1 MKNGWY
7 NEEEYITGDVDELIE
22 YLIRKG
28 EFDDVIYNWA
38 LEFKRMEDV
47 LDDVM
52 YLESSIMT
60 FESLVEDFTEYMK
73 TECCDSAFRWCKSMN
88 IEWRDVE
95 GG

>member
-22 YLIRKG
+22 YLEREG
-28 EFDDVIYNWA
+28 EIGEVIYNWA
-38 LEFKRMEDV
+38 MEFKTMEDV

-52 YLESSIMT
+52 YLESSIIT
-60 FESLVEDFTEYMK
+60 FEGLVEEFREYMK
-73 TECCDSAFRWCKSMN
+73 TECCDPAFRWCESMN

-95 GG
+95 GA